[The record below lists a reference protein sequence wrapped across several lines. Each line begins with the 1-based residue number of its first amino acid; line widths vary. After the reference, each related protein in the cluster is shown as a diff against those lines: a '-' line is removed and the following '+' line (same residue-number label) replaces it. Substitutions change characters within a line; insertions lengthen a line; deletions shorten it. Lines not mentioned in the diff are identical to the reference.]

1 VLNVCKQVSR
11 RKTVSLFV
19 RLVHIVFLLLN
30 IMLAVRNAVRR
41 AAIPAQCK
49 RTLTTQAH
57 FKPAPPVGA
66 PHVGT
71 SEADTSE
78 AGTSPAGTSQSGTFQ
93 AGTFQAGTFQAGT
106 SQAGSSQACTP
117 SADAKHIAEA
127 ITSLDY
133 TVFLLAF
140 IAICKMVSDR
150 IV

>member
-1 VLNVCKQVSR
+1 
-11 RKTVSLFV
+11 
-19 RLVHIVFLLLN
+19 LLLN

-41 AAIPAQCK
+41 AAIPARFK
-49 RTLTTQAH
+49 RALTTQAH

-106 SQAGSSQACTP
+106 SQAGTSQAGSSQACTP

-140 IAICKMVSDR
+140 IAICKMVTDR